1 MPGKLP
7 IIIAIGTSFISILL
21 WQGLIA
27 KEKEQIEQLIE
38 QQSSAVKTEITAQL
52 KTRVQVLERMANRSQ
67 IRTGNTRQEW
77 EADAKYFIRDYSG
90 FQAIEWVDSS
100 YQVRWIV
107 PIAGKSAEKKL
118 NLRVDPQ
125 QKAILEAALK
135 SQKIIVTQSIN
146 LVQGGKEFYIYFPLR
161 TEQKTDGFIVG
172 VLKVKSLIDPIVKDK
187 ELRKYTISIFEGKQ
201 EIYNNNYEKKQH
213 HQKWSYQTEI
223 DFYNAKWQVRIKPT
237 RKLLNKA
244 QSYLP
249 TVVLIGG
256 LLGGWLL
263 ALAVYFAQKTLMR
276 TKQLEKAKQQLERE
290 ITQHKHTEST
300 LRHREQQLQEFII
313 QRQHAESALL
323 LSQIRLRLLN
333 NIATNITSGMSVTQV
348 ISHTVEQ
355 ISKYFQ
361 TLRVAFSTINEQGM
375 LKVVHSVEPEGMPR
389 ITGFVVDLSTAGD
402 YFQALISGKTM
413 IIEDVT
419 QDERLVSL
427 VPGMLA
433 GNTQAVLDIPLR
445 DSDGL
450 TGLLCF
456 DSPEPRQW
464 SEHEIATLTEVAN
477 YLTIVIK
484 DAEAQQKRKRVE
496 AELRE
501 NEASVRSLYEVAA
514 DRSRNF
520 EQRIQRLLAMG
531 CRTFDLDFGILGRI
545 ESASYEIIM
554 ARSPNNSLRNGDTF
568 DLKQTFCS
576 EILNTDEPLTVDR
589 HNISSWQN
597 HPAYSKLRIESY
609 IGTRVLVAG
618 KLYCTLCFWSRSRRY
633 KPFKSSDK
641 ELLKLM
647 AQWLGSEIER
657 HQTQTALQQQFQRTL
672 LLKQI
677 TQEIRQ
683 SLSAKEIFQT
693 TAIQIGQTFGVNRCA
708 IHEYISTPIPH
719 IKVMAEYLEP
729 GYISLLGLELPV
741 IDNPYLDK
749 LLAQDLAL
757 VTPDVYSEPLLK
769 PVESICRQIN
779 LKSTLA
785 IRTSYQGEPN
795 GLIALHQCDRFRSW
809 TTDEIELLES
819 VAAQV
824 GIALAQ
830 ASLLEQETKQR
841 QELTVKNLALEQA
854 TREAEAANRAKSEFL
869 AMMSH
874 EIRTPMNA
882 VIGMT
887 GLLLD
892 MELTEQQQDFVETI
906 RSSSDVLLAVINDI
920 LDFSKIESGKLDLE
934 KHPFNLRSCIEEALD
949 LLAPQA
955 AAKSLD
961 LAYLIDPQT
970 PIAIVGDNTRLR
982 QILVN
987 LLSNAIKFTEV
998 GEVVVS
1004 VTAKLIEE
1012 GERGKGKGE
1021 RNNQE
1026 REGERNKKNLYPLT
1040 PVSTHT
1046 ETCPSDWLPFSLSPD
1061 FCKKSTNYQI
1071 QFAVRD
1077 TGIGIPKEQIKRLF
1091 KPFSQVDASTTRRYG
1106 GTGLGLAISKRLSKM
1121 MGGWMW
1127 VESCVDIGSTFYFTL
1142 VAESAPSEMVDLQG
1156 LQSNLVG
1163 KRLLVVDDSA
1173 INRQIIALQAYN
1185 WGMIVQAAESGLQAL
1200 EFMTS
1205 QEQFDIAV
1213 LDMYMPEMNGLS
1225 LAERIHSLPG
1235 CEEMPLVIL
1244 SSVGKLTQKELGA
1257 KAEFIAAL
1265 SKPIRQSHLY
1275 DVLIRL
1281 LCRQR
1286 ICVLPLPFSA
1296 PIFDSHFSQELPLR
1310 ILLVEDIALNQK
1322 VALQMLQRLGY
1333 RADVANNGLEALAAL
1348 RRQSYDLVLMDV
1360 QMPEMDGLEATRHI
1374 CQEWSDGDRPWI
1386 IATTAHAMQGDKEQC
1401 LSAGMNDYISKPVRI
1416 EALIQSF
1423 ENYKRLRESDFTSA
1437 IETSDINQEKLVLR
1451 QEIVYKNVAPAIDA
1465 ETFEGLKQMTG
1476 NNAEMMAEI
1485 IDSYLEDAPQRL
1497 SAIALAVEQKDAALL
1512 RSTAHSLRSLSVT
1525 IGAMPLAQLCSQLE
1539 AMGRAGTISASTL
1552 VLQLEKE
1559 YQRVEAALQLQS
1571 SPETK

>member
-1 MPGKLP
+1 MTQQNRYYSWLKVCIKQPMPGKLP
-7 IIIAIGTSFISILL
+7 IIIAIGTSLITILL

-52 KTRVQVLERMANRSQ
+52 KTRVQVLERMANRSS

-77 EADAKYFIRDYSG
+77 EADAKYFIRHYSG

-100 YQVRWIV
+100 YHIRWVV
-107 PIAGKSAEKKL
+107 PVAGKSAEKNL
-118 NLRVDPQ
+118 NLKVDSQ
-125 QKAILEAALK
+125 RKAILESALI

-146 LVQGGKEFYIYFPLR
+146 LVQGVKGFSIYFPLH
-161 TEQKTDGFIVG
+161 TEHKNDGFIIG
-172 VLKVKSLIDPIVKDK
+172 IFKVKPLIDSIFKEK
-187 ELRKYTISIFEGKQ
+187 ELQKYTISIFDGKE
-201 EIYNNNYEKKQH
+201 EIYNNNYENKQH
-213 HQKWSYQTEI
+213 PKKWSYQTEI

-263 ALAVYFAQKTLMR
+263 ALAVYLAQKTLMR
-276 TKQLEKAKQQLERE
+276 TKQLEAAKLQLERE
-290 ITQHKHTEST
+290 ITEHKHTEST
-300 LRHREQQLQEFII
+300 LREREQQLQEFII

-333 NIATNITSGMSVTQV
+333 NIATSITSGMSVTQV

-433 GNTQAVLDIPLR
+433 GNTQAVLEIPLR

-484 DAEAQQKRKRVE
+484 DAQAQQKRKRVE

-531 CRTFDLDFGILGRI
+531 CRTFDLDFGILARI
-545 ESASYEIIM
+545 KSASYEIIM
-554 ARSPNNSLRNGDTF
+554 ARSPNNSLACGDTF

-576 EILNTDEPLTVDR
+576 QILNTDEPLTVDR

-672 LLKQI
+672 LFKQI

-708 IHEYISTPIPH
+708 IHEYISTSIPH

-729 GYISLLGLELPV
+729 GYISMLGLELPV
-741 IDNPYLDK
+741 IDNPYLEK

-757 VTPDVYSEPLLK
+757 VSPDVYSEPLLK
-769 PVESICRQIN
+769 PIESICRQIK

-795 GLIALHQCDRFRSW
+795 GLIALHQCDDFRSW
-809 TTDEIELLES
+809 TSDEIELLES

-830 ASLLEQETKQR
+830 ANLLEQETKQR

-934 KHPFNLRSCIEEALD
+934 KHPFNLRNCIEEALD

-955 AAKSLD
+955 AAKSID

-970 PIAIVGDNTRLR
+970 PTAIVGDNTRLR

-1004 VTAKLIEE
+1004 VTAKQIE
-1012 GERGKGKGE
+1012 
-1021 RNNQE
+1021 
-1026 REGERNKKNLYPLT
+1026 EGERNKKNLYPLT
-1040 PVSTHT
+1040 AVSTHT

-1061 FCKKSTNYQI
+1061 FCKKSTYYEI

-1185 WGMIVQAAESGLQAL
+1185 WGMIVQAAKSGLQAL
-1200 EFMTS
+1200 EFITS

-1213 LDMYMPEMNGLS
+1213 LDMHMSEMDGLS

-1244 SSVGKLTQKELGA
+1244 SCVGKITQKELGA
-1257 KAEFIAAL
+1257 KAEFIAVL

-1296 PIFDSHFSQELPLR
+1296 PIFNSRISQELPLR

-1322 VALQMLQRLGY
+1322 VAIQMLQRLGY
-1333 RADVANNGLEALAAL
+1333 RADVANNGFEALAAL
-1348 RRQSYDLVLMDV
+1348 RRQSYDLVFMDV
-1360 QMPEMDGLEATRHI
+1360 QMPEMDGLEATRRI
-1374 CQEWSDGDRPWI
+1374 CEEWSQCDRPWI

-1401 LSAGMNDYISKPVRI
+1401 LSAGMNDYISKPIRV
-1416 EALIQSF
+1416 EALIQSL
-1423 ENYKRLRESDFTSA
+1423 ENYKRLRQSDFTSA
-1437 IETSDINQEKLVLR
+1437 IETSDVNQEKLAF
-1451 QEIVYKNVAPAIDA
+1451 QPEIVYKNVAPALDA
-1465 ETFEGLKQMTG
+1465 ETFQGLKQMTG
-1476 NNAEMMAEI
+1476 NDAEMMAEI

-1497 SAIALAVEQKDAALL
+1497 SAIASAVEQKDAALL

-1559 YQRVEAALQLQS
+1559 YQRVEAALQL
-1571 SPETK
+1571 EHL

>member
-1 MPGKLP
+1 MPGKSP
-7 IIIAIGTSFISILL
+7 IIIAIGSSLISILL
-21 WQGLIA
+21 WQGLLA

-52 KTRVQVLERMANRSQ
+52 KNRVQVLERMANRWQ
-67 IRTGNTRQEW
+67 IRDVNSRREW

-90 FQAIEWVDSS
+90 FQAIGWVDSS
-100 YQVRWIV
+100 YKVRWIV
-107 PIAGKSAEKKL
+107 PLTGNDADKNLKL
-118 NLRVDPQ
+118 RADSQ
-125 QKAILEAALK
+125 RRAILNAALR
-135 SQKIIVTQSIN
+135 SQKIIVTQSRN
-146 LVQGGKEFYIYFPLR
+146 LVEGGKGFYIYFPLR
-161 TEQKTDGFIVG
+161 TENKFDGFIIG
-172 VLKVKSLIDPIVKDK
+172 ILKVKPLIEPIVKDK
-187 ELRKYTISIFEGKQ
+187 ELRKYTISIFERKE
-201 EIYNNNYEKKQH
+201 EIYRWNYDHKKYPE
-213 HQKWSYQTEI
+213 KWSSETEI
-223 DFYNAKWQVRIKPT
+223 DFYNVKWQVRIKPT
-237 RKLLNKA
+237 QKLLNKA

-256 LLGGWLL
+256 LLAGWLL

-276 TKQLEKAKQQLERE
+276 TKQLEAAKQQLERE
-290 ITQHKHTEST
+290 ITEHKHTESA
-300 LRHREQQLQEFII
+300 LRHREQQLEEFII

-333 NIATNITSGMSVTQV
+333 NIATSITSGMSVTQV

-361 TLRVAFSTINEQGM
+361 TVRVAFSTINHQGM
-375 LKVVHSVEPEGMPR
+375 LKVVHSVEPPGMPR
-389 ITGFVVDLSTAGD
+389 ITGFVVDLTTAGD
-402 YFQALISGKTM
+402 YFQALIGGKTI

-445 DSDGL
+445 DSEGL

-484 DAEAQQKRKRVE
+484 DAQAKQERKRIE

-514 DRSRNF
+514 ARSLNF

-531 CRTFDLDFGILGRI
+531 CRTFDLDFGILARI

-554 ARSPNNSLRNGDTF
+554 ARSPNNSLASGDTF

-589 HNISSWQN
+589 DNISFWQN
-597 HPAYSKLRIESY
+597 HPAYSKLRIQSY
-609 IGTRVLVAG
+609 IGTRVLIAG

-657 HQTQTALQQQFQRTL
+657 HQAQTALQQQFQRTL

-683 SLSAKEIFQT
+683 SLNIKEIFQT
-693 TAIQIGQTFGVNRCA
+693 TAIQIGKMFGVNRCA
-708 IHEYISTPIPH
+708 IHEYISTPICH
-719 IKVMAEYLEP
+719 ITVMAEYLEP
-729 GYISLLGLELPV
+729 GYISMLGLEIPV
-741 IDNPYLDK
+741 IGNPFLEK
-749 LLAQDLAL
+749 LVAQDQAI
-757 VTPDVYSEPLLK
+757 VSPDVYSEPLLK

-830 ASLLEQETKQR
+830 ANLLEQETEQR

-892 MELTEQQQDFVETI
+892 MELTPQQQDFVETI
-906 RSSSDVLLAVINDI
+906 RSSSDVLLTVINDI

-949 LLAPQA
+949 LVASQA

-961 LAYLIDPQT
+961 LAYLIAPQT
-970 PIAIVGDNTRLR
+970 PTAIVGDNTRLR

-987 LLSNAIKFTEV
+987 LLSNAVKFTEV

-1004 VTAKLIEE
+1004 VTAKQIEE
-1012 GERGKGKGE
+1012 GERD
-1021 RNNQE
+1021 
-1026 REGERNKKNLYPLT
+1026 KKNVYPSIEHL
-1040 PVSTHT
+1040 
-1046 ETCPSDWLPFSLSPD
+1046 E
-1061 FCKKSTNYQI
+1061 FCKNSTNYQI

-1077 TGIGIPKEQIKRLF
+1077 TGIGIPKEQMDRLF

-1121 MGGWMW
+1121 MSGWMW
-1127 VESCVDIGSTFYFTL
+1127 VESYVDIGSTFYFTII
-1142 VAESAPSEMVDLQG
+1142 AESAPSEMVDLQG

-1173 INRQIIALQAYN
+1173 INRQIVALQAYN

-1200 EFMTS
+1200 EFITS
-1205 QEQFDIAV
+1205 QKQFDIAV
-1213 LDMYMPEMNGLS
+1213 LDMYMPEMDGLN
-1225 LAERIHSLPG
+1225 LAARIHSLPG
-1235 CEEMPLVIL
+1235 YEEMPLVIL

-1257 KAEFIAAL
+1257 KAEFIASL

-1281 LCRQR
+1281 LYRQR
-1286 ICVLPLPFSA
+1286 ICVRPLPFSP
-1296 PIFDSHFSQELPLR
+1296 PIFNSRFSQELPLR

-1322 VALQMLQRLGY
+1322 VALQMLKRLGY

-1374 CQEWSDGDRPWI
+1374 CQEWLHGDRPWI

-1401 LSAGMNDYISKPVRI
+1401 LSAGMNDYISKPIRI

-1423 ENYKRLRESDFTSA
+1423 ENYKRLRESDLTSA
-1437 IETSDINQEKLVLR
+1437 IETSDLITSVNQDELVF
-1451 QEIVYKNVAPAIDA
+1451 QPEIVYEDVAPAIDA
-1465 ETFEGLKQMTG
+1465 ETFQSLKQMTD
-1476 NNAEMMAEI
+1476 NNAEIMAEI
-1485 IDSYLEDAPQRL
+1485 IDTYLEDAPQRFR
-1497 SAIALAVEQKDAALL
+1497 AIASAVEQKDAALL
-1512 RSTAHSLRSLSVT
+1512 CSTAHSLRSLSVT

-1539 AMGRAGTISASTL
+1539 AMGRAGTTVSASTL

-1559 YQRVEAALQLQS
+1559 YQRVEAALQL
-1571 SPETK
+1571 EHL

>member
-7 IIIAIGTSFISILL
+7 ILIAIGTSLITILL
-21 WQGLIA
+21 WQGLLA

-52 KTRVQVLERMANRSQ
+52 KTRVQVLERMANRSS

-77 EADAKYFIRDYSG
+77 EADAKYFIRHYSG
-90 FQAIEWVDSS
+90 LQAIEWVDSS
-100 YQVRWIV
+100 YHIRWVV
-107 PIAGKSAEKKL
+107 PVAGKSVEKNL
-118 NLRVDPQ
+118 NLKVDSQ
-125 QKAILEAALK
+125 LQAILESALT
-135 SQKIIVTQSIN
+135 SQKIIVTQSRN
-146 LVQGGKEFYIYFPLR
+146 LVQGGKGFYIYFPLR
-161 TEQKTDGFIVG
+161 TEQKNDGFIIG
-172 VLKVKSLIDPIVKDK
+172 IFQVKPLIDSIFKEK
-187 ELRKYTISIFEGKQ
+187 ELRKYTISIFDGKQ
-201 EIYNNNYEKKQH
+201 EIYNNNYENKQH
-213 HQKWSYQTEI
+213 HKKWSYQTEI

-263 ALAVYFAQKTLMR
+263 ALAVYLAQKTLMR
-276 TKQLEKAKQQLERE
+276 TKQLEKAKLQLERE

-300 LRHREQQLQEFII
+300 LREREQQLQEFII

-419 QDERLVSL
+419 QDKRLVSL
-427 VPGMLA
+427 MPGMLA

-456 DSPEPRQW
+456 ESPEPRQW

-531 CRTFDLDFGILGRI
+531 CRTFDLDFGILARI
-545 ESASYEIIM
+545 KSASYEIIM
-554 ARSPNNSLRNGDTF
+554 ARSPNNSLASGDTF

-672 LLKQI
+672 LFKQI

-693 TAIQIGQTFGVNRCA
+693 TAIQIGQTFGVNCCA
-708 IHEYISTPIPH
+708 IYESISTPIPQ

-729 GYISLLGLELPV
+729 GYISMLGLEIPV
-741 IDNPYLDK
+741 IDNPYLEK
-749 LLAQDLAL
+749 LLAQDLAH
-757 VTPDVYSEPLLK
+757 VSPDVYSEPLLK

-779 LKSTLA
+779 LKSMLA

-795 GLIALHQCDRFRSW
+795 GLIALHQCDDFRSW
-809 TTDEIELLES
+809 TSDEVELLES

-830 ASLLEQETKQR
+830 ANLLEQETKQR

-920 LDFSKIESGKLDLE
+920 LDFSKIESGKLNLE
-934 KHPFNLRSCIEEALD
+934 KHPFNLRNCIEEALD

-955 AAKSLD
+955 AAKSID

-970 PIAIVGDNTRLR
+970 PTAIVGDNTRLR

-1012 GERGKGKGE
+1012 GER
-1021 RNNQE
+1021 
-1026 REGERNKKNLYPLT
+1026 NKKNLYPLT
-1040 PVSTHT
+1040 AVSTHT
-1046 ETCPSDWLPFSLSPD
+1046 ETCPSDWLPFSLSPE
-1061 FCKKSTNYQI
+1061 CNKSTYYEI

-1142 VAESAPSEMVDLQG
+1142 VAESAFSEMVDLQG

-1185 WGMIVQAAESGLQAL
+1185 WGMIVQAAKSGLQAL
-1200 EFMTS
+1200 EFITS

-1213 LDMYMPEMNGLS
+1213 LDMHMSEMDGLS

-1244 SSVGKLTQKELGA
+1244 SSVGKITQKELGA
-1257 KAEFIAAL
+1257 KAEFIAVL

-1296 PIFDSHFSQELPLR
+1296 PIFNSRISQELPLR

-1333 RADVANNGLEALAAL
+1333 RADVANNGLEALTAL
-1348 RRQSYDLVLMDV
+1348 RRQSYDLVFMDV

-1374 CQEWSDGDRPWI
+1374 CEEWSQCDRPWI

-1401 LSAGMNDYISKPVRI
+1401 LSAGMNDYISKPIRV
-1416 EALIQSF
+1416 EALIQSL
-1423 ENYKRLRESDFTSA
+1423 ENYKRLRQSDFTSA
-1437 IETSDINQEKLVLR
+1437 IETSDVNQEKLALR
-1451 QEIVYKNVAPAIDA
+1451 QEIVSQDVTPAIDA
-1465 ETFEGLKQMTG
+1465 ETFQGLKQMTG

-1497 SAIALAVEQKDAALL
+1497 SAIASAVEQKDAALL

-1539 AMGRAGTISASTL
+1539 AMGRAETISASTL

-1559 YQRVEAALQLQS
+1559 YQRVEAALQLES
-1571 SPETK
+1571 SQEAK